1 MKKIFFL
8 FILTANLLNSNAQS
22 VGMSVGI
29 SNDPNNTNC
38 DEFIKKEIILMQEFL
53 EIGQI
58 VNTFGIK
65 GMVKVKPFTDDI
77 TRFDNLEK
85 VYVESNKT
93 KKQYEIEEVKYHK
106 DMVLIKFKG
115 IDRVEDAELLRNSYL
130 KVNRQDEPEL
140 EEGTY
145 YIVDLIGLD
154 VYSDESKLLGKLDD
168 VFNSGSCDIYV
179 VKDELGKQLLLPAIS
194 DVIKEINLEEK
205 KIVAHL
211 LKGLV

>member
-1 MKKIFFL
+1 MTKY
-8 FILTANLLNSNAQS
+8 
-22 VGMSVGI
+22 
-29 SNDPNNTNC
+29 
-38 DEFIKKEIILMQEFL
+38 L

-65 GMVKVKPFTDDI
+65 GMVKVKPFTDDNK
-77 TRFDNLEK
+77 RFDRLEK
-85 VYVESNKT
+85 VYIKNKE
-93 KKQYEIEEVKYHK
+93 KLKEYQIEEVKYHK
-106 DMVLIKFKG
+106 DMILIKFKG
-115 IDRVEDAELLRNSYL
+115 IDKVEDAELLRNSYL
-130 KVNRQDEPEL
+130 KVNRQEEPEL

-154 VYSDESKLLGKLDD
+154 VYSDEGKLLGKLDD

>member
-1 MKKIFFL
+1 M
-8 FILTANLLNSNAQS
+8 
-22 VGMSVGI
+22 
-29 SNDPNNTNC
+29 
-38 DEFIKKEIILMQEFL
+38 MQEFL

-77 TRFDNLEK
+77 TRFDDLEK
-85 VYVESNKT
+85 IYVETNKV

-115 IDRVEDAELLRNSYL
+115 IDKVEDAELLRNSYL
-130 KVNRQDEPEL
+130 KVDRNDEPDL

-154 VYSDESKLLGKLDD
+154 VYSDEGDLLGKVEDI
-168 VFNSGSCDIYV
+168 FNNGSCDIYV

-194 DVIKEINLEEK
+194 DVVKEINLEQK
-205 KIVAHL
+205 KIIIHI
-211 LKGLV
+211 LKGLI

>member
-1 MKKIFFL
+1 M
-8 FILTANLLNSNAQS
+8 
-22 VGMSVGI
+22 
-29 SNDPNNTNC
+29 
-38 DEFIKKEIILMQEFL
+38 
-53 EIGQI
+53 
-58 VNTFGIK
+58 
-65 GMVKVKPFTDDI
+65 
-77 TRFDNLEK
+77 
-85 VYVESNKT
+85 
-93 KKQYEIEEVKYHK
+93 KYHK